1 MTTLHDNIELIKGD
15 ITKVTVDCI
24 VNAANTSLLGGGG
37 VDGAIHRAGGKAIL
51 DDCRKIIA
59 RQGGCKVGQAVITT
73 AGNLR
78 SKFVV
83 HTVGPVWNGGQ
94 KNERE
99 KLSDCYRNSLQL
111 AVDNGCKTIAF
122 PNISTGIYKF
132 PKDEAARIAV
142 DTVVDFFSKSNGIE
156 KVIFICFDEDNFG
169 YIKRQLNFKAFTIP
183 SKLFADNEI
192 LGTVN
197 IGLEDDGQGV
207 LSGQLRPT
215 ENYNKYRS
223 FLRNTFIDDNEN
235 NLGTINKFTQENKF
249 KVVTDDGTEFINPV
263 AGLLIYDFENDPITV
278 ELCGIDNDIWGRYFD

>member
-1 MTTLHDNIELIKGD
+1 MATLHDNIKLIKGD

-37 VDGAIHRAGGKAIL
+37 VDGAIHRAGGQAIL

-59 RQGGCKVGQAVITT
+59 KQGGCKVGQAVITT
-73 AGNLR
+73 AGNLP
-78 SKFVV
+78 SKFVI

-99 KLSDCYRNSLQL
+99 KLADCYRNSLQL
-111 AVDNGCKTIAF
+111 AFDNGCKTIAF

-142 DTVVDFFSKSNGIE
+142 DIIVDFFSKSDEID
-156 KVIFICFDEDNFG
+156 KVIFVCFDEDNFG
-169 YIKRQLNFKAFTIP
+169 YIHRQLNFKAFTIP

-207 LSGQLRPT
+207 LSGQLNPT
-215 ENYNKYRS
+215 ENYKKYRS
-223 FLRNTFIDDNEN
+223 FFRDTIIDDNEN
-235 NLGTINKFTQENKF
+235 NLVVINKFTRDNKF
-249 KVVTDDGTEFINPV
+249 KVVAEYPTGQLHLADVSNSI
-263 AGLLIYDFENDPITV
+263 
-278 ELCGIDNDIWGRYFD
+278 